1 MVDGHSNFNSA
12 LEETLLELEQLVM
25 ARLLLT
31 EQVKVISILASGQ
44 DLLAVLKKGV
54 GRPTWL
60 LLNAKMLLVLIH
72 FFCGW

>member
-31 EQVKVISILASGQ
+31 EQDKVISILASGQ
-44 DLLAVLKKGV
+44 DLIAVLKKGV

>member
-60 LLNAKMLLVLIH
+60 LLNAKMLLLLIR

>member
-44 DLLAVLKKGV
+44 DLLAVLKKRV